1 MKNNNLYIAVTHKK
15 QRQPKLRLAATLA
28 ALMLGTIGLANP
40 VEAKQFT
47 DVPQNAW
54 YHNVVDDLSNRG
66 IINGYQDGTFKAN
79 QSISYAEYLT
89 LLNNKLGQ
97 KQNPNTA
104 NPTQWYQNTFNFLQQ
119 KGVIENIS
127 NPNAKITRNEMA
139 RYLSLALEKLKGIK
153 PNTQAPALNDYN
165 QIPDNYKTYVANAV
179 NQGIIKGDEH
189 RNFNGNKELTR
200 AEVAVVIKNLDKIT
214 GDTAS
219 APQGKGWTVENATIK
234 DPETLKMINSKA
246 EHKIF
251 KANPPKEGELTYD
264 GFKYASLAEPG
275 ETVDLNNPNRKQ
287 RYQEGVIV
295 KTRDGRTVTLKRGK
309 SGVLGEGQGLDLYS
323 GIGFKDGSF
332 FKNGEMGEPSWETM
346 GQPYFVNPHT
356 GEGHF
361 QEEWELIENSTK
373 PTQRGTKDREL
384 NPEKTWVWSEQGLS
398 WLTVR

>member
-1 MKNNNLYIAVTHKK
+1 MKNNLYIAVTHKK

-28 ALMLGTIGLANP
+28 ALMLGTIGLASP
-40 VEAKQFT
+40 VEAKQFK

-79 QSISYAEYLT
+79 LPISYAEYLT

-104 NPTQWYQNTFNFLQQ
+104 NPKEWYQNTFNYLRQQ
-119 KGVIENIS
+119 GVIEKIS

-153 PNTQAPALNDYN
+153 PNTTAPVLNDYN
-165 QIPDNYKTYVANAV
+165 QIPDNYKPYVANAV

-214 GDTAS
+214 GDTAQ
-219 APQGKGWTVENATIK
+219 APKGKGWTVENATIK

-251 KANPPKEGELTYD
+251 KANPPKEGTIND
-264 GFKYASLAEPG
+264 GGFPYASLAEQG
-275 ETVDLNNPNRKQ
+275 EVVDLNNPNRKQ

-309 SGVLGEGQGLDLYS
+309 SGVLAEGQGLDLYT
-323 GIGFKDGSF
+323 GIGFKDGSTF
-332 FKNGEMGEPSWETM
+332 QAGDLGEGEWETS
-346 GQPYFVNPHT
+346 GQPYTINPNT

-361 QEEWELIENSTK
+361 KEEWDLIKQHTK
-373 PTQRGTKDREL
+373 PTYRGTKDGQLDETK
-384 NPEKTWVWSEQGLS
+384 NWEWSEKGLS
-398 WLTVR
+398 WLAVI

>member
-1 MKNNNLYIAVTHKK
+1 MKNNLYIAVTHKK

-28 ALMLGTIGLANP
+28 AIMLGTIGLANP
-40 VEAKQFT
+40 VEAKQFK

-54 YHNVVDDLSNRG
+54 YYNVVDDLSNRG

-119 KGVIENIS
+119 KGVIESIS

-153 PNTQAPALNDYN
+153 PNTTAPALNDYN
-165 QIPDNYKTYVANAV
+165 QIPDNYKPYVANAV
-179 NQGIIKGDEH
+179 NQGIIKGDEN

-214 GDTAS
+214 GDTAQ

-234 DPETLKMINSKA
+234 DPAILKMINSKA

-251 KANPPKEGELTYD
+251 KANPPKEGEKTPN
-264 GFKYASLAEPG
+264 GFTYASLAEPG
-275 ETVDLNNPNRKQ
+275 EVVDLNNPHRKE

-323 GIGFKDGSF
+323 GITFENGYVFKDGELGDG
-332 FKNGEMGEPSWETM
+332 KWETS

-356 GEGHF
+356 KEGHF

>member
-1 MKNNNLYIAVTHKK
+1 MKNNNLYLAITHKK

-28 ALMLGTIGLANP
+28 AIMLGTIGLANP
-40 VEAKQFT
+40 VEAKQFR

-54 YHNVVDDLSNRG
+54 YYNVVDDLSNRG

-79 QSISYAEYLT
+79 LPISYAEYLT

-104 NPTQWYQNTFNFLQQ
+104 NPKEWYQNTFNYLKQQ
-119 KGVIENIS
+119 GVIESIS

-165 QIPDNYKTYVANAV
+165 QIPDNYKPYVANAV
-179 NQGIIKGDEH
+179 NQGIIKGDEN

-214 GDTAS
+214 GDTAT
-219 APQGKGWTVENATIK
+219 APKGKYMTLETATIK
-234 DPETLKMINSKA
+234 DPETLKRLSGKA
-246 EHKIF
+246 EYKIF
-251 KANPPKEGELTYD
+251 RANPQKEGVIND
-264 GFKYASLAEPG
+264 GGFPYASLAEPG
-275 ETVDLNNPNRKQ
+275 EVVDLNNPNRKQ

-295 KTRDGRTVTLKRGK
+295 KTRDGRKVTLTRGK
-309 SGVLGEGQGLDLYS
+309 SGVLGEGQGLDLYT
-323 GIGFKDGSF
+323 GIGFKDGSTF
-332 FKNGEMGEPSWETM
+332 QAGDIGEGEWETS

-361 QEEWELIENSTK
+361 QEEWSLIENSTK
-373 PTQRGTKDREL
+373 PTYRGTKDREL

>member
-1 MKNNNLYIAVTHKK
+1 MKNNLYIAVTHKK

-40 VEAKQFT
+40 VEAKQFR

-54 YHNVVDDLSNRG
+54 YYNVVDDLSNKG

-79 QSISYAEYLT
+79 LPISYAEYLT

-104 NPTQWYQNTFNFLQQ
+104 NPKEWYGNTFNYLKQQ
-119 KGVIENIS
+119 GIIENIA

-165 QIPDNYKTYVANAV
+165 QIPDNYKPYVANAV
-179 NQGIIKGDEH
+179 NQGIIKGDEN

-214 GDTAS
+214 GNTAQ

-234 DPETLKMINSKA
+234 DPETLKMINNKGQ
-246 EHKIF
+246 HKIF
-251 KANPPKEGELTYD
+251 RANPPKEGESAPN
-264 GFKYASLAEPG
+264 GAVYASLAEPG
-275 ETVDLNNPNRKQ
+275 EIVDLNNPHRKE

-295 KTRDGRTVTLKRGK
+295 KTKDGRTVTLKRGK
-309 SGVLGEGQGLDLYS
+309 SGVLAEGQGLDLYT
-323 GIGFKDGSF
+323 GMTFQ
-332 FKNGEMGEPSWETM
+332 NGYVMGEGKYAPDDWEVAD
-346 GQPYFVNPHT
+346 QVYNINPYTN
-356 GEGHF
+356 EGHF
-361 QEEWELIENSTK
+361 RQEWDVIAMNTK
-373 PTQRGTKDREL
+373 PTYKGTKDGQLDETK
-384 NPEKTWVWSEQGLS
+384 NWKWSEQGLS
-398 WLTVR
+398 WLFVI

>member
-1 MKNNNLYIAVTHKK
+1 MKNNLYIAVTHKK

-40 VEAKQFT
+40 VEAKQFR

-54 YHNVVDDLSNRG
+54 YYNVVDDLSNRG

-79 QSISYAEYLT
+79 LPISYAEYLT

-104 NPTQWYQNTFNFLQQ
+104 NPTQWYQNTFNYLKQQ
-119 KGVIENIS
+119 GIIENIA

-153 PNTQAPALNDYN
+153 PNTQAPALNDFS
-165 QIPDNYKTYVANAV
+165 QIPDNYKPFVANAV
-179 NQGIIKGDEH
+179 NQGIIKGDEY
-189 RNFNGNKELTR
+189 RNFNGNKQLTR

-219 APQGKGWTVENATIK
+219 APKGKGWTVENATIK
-234 DPETLKMINSKA
+234 DKDTLAMINNKGQ
-246 EHKIF
+246 HKIF
-251 KANPPKEGELTYD
+251 RANPAKEGTMND
-264 GFKYASLAEPG
+264 FGFPYASLAEPG
-275 ETVDLNNPNRKQ
+275 EVVDLNNPHRKE

-295 KTRDGRTVTLKRGK
+295 KTKDGRTVTLKRGK

-323 GIGFKDGSF
+323 GITFENGYVFKEGELGDGR
-332 FKNGEMGEPSWETM
+332 WETM
-346 GQPYFVNPHT
+346 GQPYIINPHT

-361 QEEWELIENSTK
+361 REEWDVITNNTK
-373 PTQRGTKDREL
+373 PTYKGTKDGQLDETK
-384 NPEKTWVWSEQGLS
+384 NWKWSQQGLS
-398 WLTVR
+398 WLTVI